1 MLAFE
6 RSRMEPDM
14 SLRSLR
20 SIIAGQPPA
29 VAEKTATVLEAA
41 ILMKEKGKGALLVV
55 DGSRLTGIFTE
66 RDALFRV
73 VAAGRDAAGTTLAD
87 VMTPQP
93 QTMHPDEPFLKA
105 LRLMHKRGFRHLPVV
120 ENGRPLGVVSAR
132 DALDDD
138 LYELRVELAQRED
151 ERD

>member
-1 MLAFE
+1 
-6 RSRMEPDM
+6 M

-20 SIIAGQPPA
+20 SIVAGQPPA
-29 VAEKTATVLEAA
+29 TAVKSATVYEAA
-41 ILMKEKGKGALLVV
+41 LRMKEQGKGALLVV
-55 DGSRLTGIFTE
+55 DGTRLIGIFTE

-73 VAAGRDAAGTTLAD
+73 IAAGRDPGVTKLAD

-93 QTMHPDEPFLKA
+93 QTMHPDEPFVKA
-105 LRLMHKRGFRHLPVV
+105 LRIMHKHGFRHLPVV
-120 ENGRPLGVVSAR
+120 EEGRPLGVVSAR

-138 LYELRVELAQRED
+138 LYELRVDLVQRGD

>member
-1 MLAFE
+1 MLPFE
-6 RSRMEPDM
+6 KSREPDM

-20 SIIAGQPPA
+20 SIVAGQPPA
-29 VAEKTATVLEAA
+29 VAEKTLTVLEAA

-55 DGSRLTGIFTE
+55 EASRLSGIFTE

-73 VAAGRDAAGTTLAD
+73 IAAGRDPATTLLAD

-93 QTMHPDEPFLKA
+93 QTIHPDEPFVKA
-105 LRLMHKRGFRHLPVV
+105 LRVMHKRGFRHLPVV
-120 ENGRPLGVVSAR
+120 EHGRPLGVVSAR

-138 LYELRVELAQRED
+138 LYELRVELETRGD

>member
-1 MLAFE
+1 
-6 RSRMEPDM
+6 M

-20 SIIAGQPPA
+20 SLVAGQPPA
-29 VAEKTATVLEAA
+29 TAAESATVFDAA
-41 ILMKEKGKGALLVV
+41 LLMKREGKGALLVV
-55 DGSRLTGIFTE
+55 DGTRLIGIFTE

-73 VAAGRDAAGTTLAD
+73 IAARRDPATTRLAE

-105 LRLMHKRGFRHLPVV
+105 LRLMHKHGFRHLPVV
-120 ENGRPLGVVSAR
+120 EHGRPLGVVSAR

-138 LYELRVELAQRED
+138 LDELRVHLVQRGD